1 MRTLE
6 TPEFL
11 TTREL
16 ADLLRIKERKVYELV
31 AAGAVPVSR
40 LTGKYLFPRDVIL
53 AWIRRNT
60 ELGADAVPAERPA
73 VFAGS
78 HDPLLDW
85 ALRQSGSEIA
95 TFFDGSADGLA
106 RLGRGQAIAA
116 GLHLPNAASGWNTEA
131 VAAALPGEP
140 VVLVEWAKRRQGLV
154 LAPGRAAAVGGLAAL
169 AGRSV
174 VPRQPGS
181 GSHALLMR
189 LLDAEPGL
197 RQAVRLVEPP
207 ARSEADVAQAVAGG
221 RADAGL
227 AVECVAR
234 QYRLDFVP
242 LVDERYDLAV
252 WRRDWFEPPMQ
263 RLLAFCR
270 TAAFRERADELGGYD
285 LAGFGT
291 VRFNGP

>member
-1 MRTLE
+1 M
-6 TPEFL
+6 PEFL
-11 TTREL
+11 TAKEL
-16 ADLLRIKERKVYELV
+16 ADLLRVKERKVYELV
-31 AAGAVPVSR
+31 AAGAIPVSR
-40 LTGKYLFPRDVIL
+40 LTGKYLFPRDVIR
-53 AWIRRNT
+53 AWIRRST
-60 ELGADAVPAERPA
+60 DFGAAGAALVARPA

-78 HDPLLDW
+78 HDPLLEW
-85 ALRQSGSEIA
+85 ALRESGSEIA

-116 GLHLPNAASGWNTEA
+116 GLHLPDTGSGWNTEA

-154 LAPGRAAAVGGLAAL
+154 LAPGRAAGIGGLADL
-169 AGRSV
+169 AGRTI
-174 VPRQPGS
+174 VPRQAGS
-181 GSHALLMR
+181 GSRALLLR
-189 LLDAEPGL
+189 LLDGAPGL
-197 RQAVRLVEPP
+197 RQSITFLDPP

-242 LVDERYDLAV
+242 LVSERFDLAV
-252 WRRDWFEPPMQ
+252 WRRDWFEPPLQ
-263 RLLAFCR
+263 RLFAFCR
-270 TAAFRERADELGGYD
+270 TAAFRARAEELGGYD
-285 LAGFGT
+285 LAEFGR